1 MLTGKVI
8 ARALLGHFLV
18 EAVLEETFMRPC
30 LMINTNS
37 RNTETEGNDKV
48 QADRNNQNVIYD
60 QIEIDEDAICREQ
73 CGESILENEDTPWT
87 EEISNKNKTTLRSL
101 TAEEINEIVSLHDEL
116 KSSYDSGLNQ
126 LKSSFEFE
134 QLCLVIN
141 AKFELFELSNLSRT
155 TKFWIQFSGCV
166 KILKEFIRGTRVG
179 QWYVLVERMA

>member
-1 MLTGKVI
+1 MKI
-8 ARALLGHFLV
+8 ESRA
-18 EAVLEETFMRPC
+18 E
-30 LMINTNS
+30 S
-37 RNTETEGNDKV
+37 
-48 QADRNNQNVIYD
+48 
-60 QIEIDEDAICREQ
+60 REQ

-101 TAEEINEIVSLHDEL
+101 TAEEINEIMSLHDEL

-155 TKFWIQFSGCV
+155 TKFWIQFSSYV
-166 KILKEFIRGTRVG
+166 KILRVYQRNTCRSVVCSCRKNGIKCVQAYGDWRGLSYNNANIQPYSR
-179 QWYVLVERMA
+179 

>member
-1 MLTGKVI
+1 MKI
-8 ARALLGHFLV
+8 ESRA
-18 EAVLEETFMRPC
+18 E
-30 LMINTNS
+30 S
-37 RNTETEGNDKV
+37 
-48 QADRNNQNVIYD
+48 
-60 QIEIDEDAICREQ
+60 REQ

-101 TAEEINEIVSLHDEL
+101 TAEEINEIMSLHDEL

-141 AKFELFELSNLSRT
+141 AKFELSNLSRT
-155 TKFWIQFSGCV
+155 TKFWIQFSGYV
-166 KILKEFIRGTRVG
+166 KILKEFISGTRVG

>member
-101 TAEEINEIVSLHDEL
+101 TAEEINEIMSLHDEL

-141 AKFELFELSNLSRT
+141 AKFELSNLSRT
-155 TKFWIQFSGCV
+155 TKFWIQFSGYV